1 MLKIYVTL
9 DLEAADTAINL
20 TKCVFLGTN
29 VHVGGKTDNN
39 AKDKSDNRKV
49 LKCVIKMI
57 KIGSM
62 AEGDMGAWQAT
73 HFMDLVKNE
82 NVEPLIKQGK
92 FFSFVF

>member
-1 MLKIYVTL
+1 M
-9 DLEAADTAINL
+9 NL
-20 TKCVFLGTN
+20 TKCILLGAN
-29 VHVGGKTDNN
+29 VHVGGKTVNN

-49 LKCVIKMI
+49 LKSVIKMV

-73 HFMDLVKNE
+73 HIMDLVKNE